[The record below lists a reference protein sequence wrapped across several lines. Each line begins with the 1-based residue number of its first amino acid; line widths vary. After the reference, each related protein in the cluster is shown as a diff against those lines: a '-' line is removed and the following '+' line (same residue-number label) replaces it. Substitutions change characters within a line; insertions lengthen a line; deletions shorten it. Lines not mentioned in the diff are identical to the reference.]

1 MIGFDL
7 KEVRAI
13 GNANILDNGNCIQK
27 CMMTVDVVG
36 VVILDQQL
44 NNIVDFE
51 IPNSIMA
58 ASSTPLLAGWEY
70 IRDVLA
76 PQWVIDN
83 YSNIVA

>member
-1 MIGFDL
+1 MIGFEL

-13 GNANILDNGNCIQK
+13 GNANILENGNCIQK
-27 CMMTVDVVG
+27 CMITVDVVG

-70 IRDVLA
+70 IKTVLA
-76 PQWVIDN
+76 PEWVAN
-83 YSNIVA
+83 NFVNS

>member
-1 MIGFDL
+1 MIGFEL
-7 KEVRAI
+7 REVRAI

-36 VVILDQQL
+36 VVISDQQL

-51 IPNSIMA
+51 IPNSVMVG
-58 ASSTPLLAGWEY
+58 SETPLLAGWEY

-76 PQWVIDN
+76 PEWVANN
-83 YSNIVA
+83 YVNV

>member
-1 MIGFDL
+1 MIGFEL

-76 PQWVIDN
+76 PQWVANN
-83 YSNIVA
+83 YVNV

>member
-1 MIGFDL
+1 MIGFEL

-51 IPNSIMA
+51 IPNSVMA

-70 IRDVLA
+70 IKTVLA
-76 PQWVIDN
+76 PEWVANN
-83 YSNIVA
+83 YVNV